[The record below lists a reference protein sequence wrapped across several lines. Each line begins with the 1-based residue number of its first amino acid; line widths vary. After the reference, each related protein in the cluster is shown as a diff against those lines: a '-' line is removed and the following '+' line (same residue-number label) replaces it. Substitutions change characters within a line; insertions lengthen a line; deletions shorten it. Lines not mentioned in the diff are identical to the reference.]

1 MKHWQPGLI
10 SFENISG
17 ILGEVA
23 TKSLLKKC
31 KRANVMV
38 S

>member
-23 TKSLLKKC
+23 TKSLLKC